1 MKLLHI
7 GLPKSGS
14 TVLQQEIF
22 PELSKILGI
31 EYINLYKNLG
41 IKKNKNFFHI
51 LENKVKFDKSL
62 PSEFIISSE
71 ALFSK
76 NYQFN
81 TIEKSFEIMKK
92 NFDKNTC
99 ILIVLR
105 DPYNFLNS
113 LYIQSIQELN
123 LIDEKDFFINSF
135 QIKKIDNRYNLY
147 NFDYMRLIN
156 LYKSYFNMVI
166 VEKYENLN
174 ELLFVRQLFK
184 IENTTYKKLKI
195 KFKKKKWNKSLSKT
209 AVKTIFFLNN
219 LYPVK
224 KIDEF
229 FRHKI
234 VRSDKLLLRIK
245 NKFFSLFLPR
255 EIFQNYIDKIPFVY
269 KKYKINRKSIPLDLD
284 IITEK
289 YKKL

>member
-1 MKLLHI
+1 
-7 GLPKSGS
+7 
-14 TVLQQEIF
+14 
-22 PELSKILGI
+22 
-31 EYINLYKNLG
+31 
-41 IKKNKNFFHI
+41 
-51 LENKVKFDKSL
+51 
-62 PSEFIISSE
+62 
-71 ALFSK
+71 
-76 NYQFN
+76 
-81 TIEKSFEIMKK
+81 
-92 NFDKNTC
+92 
-99 ILIVLR
+99 
-105 DPYNFLNS
+105 
-113 LYIQSIQELN
+113 
-123 LIDEKDFFINSF
+123 
-135 QIKKIDNRYNLY
+135 
-147 NFDYMRLIN
+147 MRLIN

>member
-1 MKLLHI
+1 
-7 GLPKSGS
+7 
-14 TVLQQEIF
+14 
-22 PELSKILGI
+22 
-31 EYINLYKNLG
+31 
-41 IKKNKNFFHI
+41 
-51 LENKVKFDKSL
+51 
-62 PSEFIISSE
+62 
-71 ALFSK
+71 
-76 NYQFN
+76 
-81 TIEKSFEIMKK
+81 
-92 NFDKNTC
+92 
-99 ILIVLR
+99 
-105 DPYNFLNS
+105 
-113 LYIQSIQELN
+113 
-123 LIDEKDFFINSF
+123 
-135 QIKKIDNRYNLY
+135 
-147 NFDYMRLIN
+147 
-156 LYKSYFNMVI
+156 MVI
-166 VEKYENLN
+166 VEKYEDLN

-195 KFKKKKWNKSLSKT
+195 KFKKKWNKSLSKT